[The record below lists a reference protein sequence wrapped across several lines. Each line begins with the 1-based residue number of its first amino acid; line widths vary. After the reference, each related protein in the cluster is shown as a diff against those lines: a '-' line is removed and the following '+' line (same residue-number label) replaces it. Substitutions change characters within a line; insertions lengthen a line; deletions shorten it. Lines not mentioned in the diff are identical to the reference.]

1 MFITHDLEL
10 TPGTGL
16 QRRLRIKAIGIDES
30 QVTVSQRAV
39 LIHGFYLAI
48 RHADVGLVKLQDGS
62 RIGVVG
68 GGPAGSFFALFAL
81 DLAKKRGI
89 NIGID
94 IYEPKDFKNTGPVGC
109 NHCGGIV
116 SESLVQMLLADG
128 IVIPPRVIR
137 REIESYTLHLENG
150 TAIIESLL
158 REKRIVSMFRG
169 SGPLG
174 SAPETIQ
181 SFDGYLLELCE
192 TRGAKIVFE
201 KVSSVNAASDGIIL
215 FTNRSQEKY
224 DLVVGASGLSQ
235 SSFKLFQKL
244 IPSFIPPR
252 TTKAYISEFHAGSET
267 INKHLGN
274 SMHVFLLNQPG
285 IKFGALIP
293 KENYVTLVLLGTE
306 LNKEKVD
313 RFLNSETVRN
323 CLPEITSLQT
333 LNPCLCFP
341 SINIKNARNPFAD
354 RVVLVGD
361 SSSSKLYKNG
371 IGAAYITAKAAANTV
386 LTEGISKADFQKSY
400 QPVCSGLNVDNVVG
414 KLIFFVSTIIQQSSY
429 LKKLLFRMI
438 VKEQQK
444 ERKQREMSLLLWDTF
459 TGSAPY
465 KSIFLRSFNPLLLI
479 RLVWNMLSALVVPS
493 KFKQQSDKNF

>member
-1 MFITHDLEL
+1 MKKDIKSKLS
-10 TPGTGL
+10 
-16 QRRLRIKAIGIDES
+16 LR
-30 QVTVSQRAV
+30 
-39 LIHGFYLAI
+39 
-48 RHADVGLVKLQDGS
+48 DGS
-62 RIGVVG
+62 RVGVIG
-68 GGPAGSFFALFAL
+68 GGPAGSFFTLFAL
-81 DLAKKRGI
+81 GLAKERGI

-94 IYEPKDFKNTGPVGC
+94 IYEPKNFKNTGPLGC

-128 IVIPPRVIR
+128 IVLPSKVVR
-137 REIESYTLHLENG
+137 RGIESYTLHLENG
-150 TAIIESLL
+150 TTVIDSLL
-158 REKRIVSMFRG
+158 HEKRIVSMFRG

-174 SAPETIQ
+174 SAPDTIQ

-192 TRGAKIVFE
+192 QRGAKVIFD
-201 KVSSVNAASDGIIL
+201 KVTDTSTEPDGIML
-215 FTNRSQEKY
+215 HTNQSKIKY

-244 IPSFIPPR
+244 IPAFVPPK

-267 INKHLGN
+267 INKFLGN

-293 KENYVTLVLLGTE
+293 KENYVTLVLLGSE

-333 LNPCLCFP
+333 MNPCLCFP

-354 RVVLVGD
+354 RVVLIGD

-371 IGAAYITAKAAANTV
+371 IGAAYITAKAAARTV
-386 LTEGISKADFQKSY
+386 LSEGISKADFKKSF
-400 QPVCSGLNVDNVVG
+400 QPVCSDLNVDNAVG
-414 KLIFFVSTIIQQSSY
+414 KVIFFVSTIIQQSSY
-429 LKKLLFRMI
+429 LKKVLFQII
-438 VKEQQK
+438 VKEQKK
-444 ERKQREMSLLLWDTF
+444 ERGRREMSLLLWDTF

-465 KSIFLRSFNPLLLI
+465 KSIFMRSLNPLMLI
-479 RLVWNMLSALVVPS
+479 QLMWNLLSAVTAPA
-493 KFKQQSDKNF
+493 KFRHQPNQNQQSH